1 MSVNGIEMNR
11 HNRTNRSESN
21 VLKAAGLALALF
33 VSPVASAHHSISV
46 VFDLNEIVEI
56 EGEVTRILWR
66 NPHVRLTVQTAG
78 EPGGADWTIEGGA
91 VSRLAR
97 WGVEEGLLETGD
109 AVRLAGY
116 RSRGRDNL
124 MFGLNLLLPDGR
136 EVMMDHRSEPRWR
149 DDAVGG
155 DLLSTGA
162 SSASLGFFRV
172 WTSDGQSYDVSPDNF
187 PFTDAARTAL
197 DEWDQVQDNPHYGC
211 LPKGMPTIM
220 QQPFPIEFIEHGDEI
235 HLRIEEYDLLRVI
248 HVGGAALA
256 PSDPPTIL
264 GDSVGRWEGE
274 TLVVTTT
281 NIDWPFSFNQIGI
294 PQSDAVELVERF
306 TVVDDGARLRYE
318 ITAIDP
324 AVYTEPLTLTKDF
337 LWVPGLEIR
346 PYECT
351 EG

>member
-1 MSVNGIEMNR
+1 MYP
-11 HNRTNRSESN
+11 HNRTNLPELGL
-21 VLKAAGLALALF
+21 LKAAALAVAFL
-33 VSPVASAHHSISV
+33 VAPLASAHHSISV

-66 NPHVRLTVQTAG
+66 NPHVRLTVQTADG
-78 EPGGADWTIEGGA
+78 VGRDADWTIEGGA

-97 WGVEEGLLETGD
+97 WGVEEGVLETGD
-109 AVRLAGY
+109 AVTLAGY
-116 RSRGRDNL
+116 PSRLRGNL

-172 WTSDGQSYDVSPDNF
+172 WTSDGESYDIAPDNF
-187 PFTDAARTAL
+187 PFTDAARGAL
-197 DEWDQVQDNPHYGC
+197 DEWDPVQDNPHYGC

-220 QQPFPIEFIEHGDEI
+220 QQPFPIEFIDRGDEI

-248 HVGGAALA
+248 HLGRTA
-256 PSDPPTIL
+256 PEPTDPPTIL
-264 GDSVGRWEGE
+264 GNSVGRWEGE

-281 NIDWPFSFNQIGI
+281 KIDWPLSFNQIGI
-294 PQSDAVELVERF
+294 PQSDAARLVERF
-306 TVVDDGARLRYE
+306 TVVNDGARLRYE

-324 AVYTEPLTLTKDF
+324 ATYTEPLTLTKDYF
-337 LWVPGLEIR
+337 WVPGLEIR

>member
-1 MSVNGIEMNR
+1 MKR
-11 HNRTNRSESN
+11 HNRTKGLEPER
-21 VLKAAGLALALF
+21 VKVAGLLLA
-33 VSPVASAHHSISV
+33 VCYAPIAAAHHSIAV
-46 VFDLNEIVEI
+46 TFNLNEIVEI

-66 NPHVRLTVQTAG
+66 NPHVRLGVRTVDENGQ
-78 EPGGADWTIEGGA
+78 GADWWIEGGA

-97 WGVEEGLLETGD
+97 WGVPEGTVETGD
-109 AVRLAGY
+109 SVMLAGFP
-116 RSRGRDNL
+116 SRRRGNE
-124 MFGLNLLLPDGR
+124 MFGLSLLLPDGR
-136 EVMMDHRSEPRWR
+136 EIMMDHRSSPRWR

-155 DLLSTGA
+155 QLLSTGA
-162 SSASLGFFRV
+162 ASASLGLFRV
-172 WTSDGQSYDVSPDNF
+172 WTSDGQSYDIGTDDF
-187 PFTDAARTAL
+187 PFTDSARAARDAFNP
-197 DEWDQVQDNPHYGC
+197 VQSNPLYGC

-220 QQPFPIEFIEHGDEI
+220 QQPFPMEFIDREDEI

-248 HVGGAALA
+248 HMNGAPD

-264 GDSVGRWEGE
+264 GDSAGRWEGD

-281 NIDWPFSFNQIGI
+281 NVDWPFSFSQLGI
-294 PQSDAVELVERF
+294 PQTDAAELVERF

-318 ITAIDP
+318 ITATDT
-324 AVYTEPLTLTKDF
+324 ATYTEPLTLTKHY

>member
-1 MSVNGIEMNR
+1 MNQ
-11 HNRTNRSESN
+11 TSQTQQFCFGL
-21 VLKAAGLALALF
+21 LKAMAFALASF
-33 VSPVASAHHSISV
+33 ATPFAYAHHSIAV
-46 VFDLNEIVEI
+46 TFNLEEIVEV

-66 NPHVRLTVQTAG
+66 NPHVRMNVRTVDEDGRA
-78 EPGGADWTIEGGA
+78 ADWWMEGGA

-97 WGVEEGLLETGD
+97 WGVAEGTVATGD
-109 AVRLAGY
+109 MVRLAGFP
-116 RSRGRDNL
+116 SRRRANE

-136 EVMMDHRSEPRWR
+136 EIMMDHRSSPRWR
-149 DDAVGG
+149 DDAIGG
-155 DLLSTGA
+155 QRLSTGA
-162 SSASLGFFRV
+162 ASASLGFFRV
-172 WTSDGQSYDVSPDNF
+172 WTSDGQSYDIGTDDF
-187 PFTDAARTAL
+187 PLTDAARAAR
-197 DEWDQVQDNPHYGC
+197 DAFDPVQNNPLYGC

-220 QQPFPIEFIEHGDEI
+220 QQPFPMEFIDRGDEI

-248 HVGGAALA
+248 HMDGAAD

-281 NIDWPFSFNQIGI
+281 NIGWPYSFSQIGI
-294 PQSDAVELVERF
+294 PQSDTAELVERF
-306 TVVDDGARLRYE
+306 IVVDDGARLRYE
-318 ITAIDP
+318 ITSTHP
-324 AVYTEPLTLTKDF
+324 ATYTEPLTLTKHY

>member
-1 MSVNGIEMNR
+1 MNR
-11 HNRTNRSESN
+11 HNRTNRPEFD
-21 VLKAAGLALALF
+21 VLKATSLALALF
-33 VSPVASAHHSISV
+33 VSSEASAHHSISV

-66 NPHVRLTVQTAG
+66 NPHVRLTVQTADG
-78 EPGGADWTIEGGA
+78 VGRDADWTIEGGA

-97 WGVEEGLLETGD
+97 WGVEEGVLETGD
-109 AVRLAGY
+109 AVTLAGY
-116 RSRGRDNL
+116 PSRLRGNL

-172 WTSDGQSYDVSPDNF
+172 WTSDGESYDIAPDNF
-187 PFTDAARTAL
+187 PFTDAARGAL
-197 DEWDQVQDNPHYGC
+197 DEWDPVQDNPHYGC

-220 QQPFPIEFIEHGDEI
+220 QQPFPIEFIDRGDEI

-248 HVGGAALA
+248 HLGRTA
-256 PSDPPTIL
+256 PEPTDPPTIL
-264 GDSVGRWEGE
+264 GNSVGRWEAE

-281 NIDWPFSFNQIGI
+281 KIDWPLSFNQIGI
-294 PQSDAVELVERF
+294 PQSDAARLVERF
-306 TVVDDGARLRYE
+306 TVVNDGARLRYE

-324 AVYTEPLTLTKDF
+324 ATYTEPLTLTKDYF
-337 LWVPGLEIR
+337 WVPGLEIR